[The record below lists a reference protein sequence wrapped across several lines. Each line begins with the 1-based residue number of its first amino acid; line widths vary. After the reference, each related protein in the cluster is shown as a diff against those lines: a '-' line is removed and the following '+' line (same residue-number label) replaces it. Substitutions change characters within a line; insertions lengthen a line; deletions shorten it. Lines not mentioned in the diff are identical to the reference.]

1 MCIYNH
7 KAHLPKSFHKISCTF
22 NWFVFVQFVA
32 PHQDV
37 YFSLTLFS
45 SWKKANNKTQLT
57 SPHKH
62 FRRLALLLAFWLLF
76 FLLRSCLNWVIT
88 NKQIDNLHTMWMI
101 VIWNVIILLL
111 LLPLYHPFCEISI
124 QDLTHTKCETNREN
138 GLHKWIFMLLL
149 HILCYF
155 QSLSVGLCV
164 SISLFL
170 MHLCASKS
178 FEGTLYLSS
187 SFFYF
192 LRWRSAMHTHTPT
205 PFPTWIRGMTVWLV
219 VTFVSRVYYFH
230 LMS

>member
-1 MCIYNH
+1 MFTLVWHCF
-7 KAHLPKSFHKISCTF
+7 LPEKKQTTKHSSRVHTSIS
-22 NWFVFVQFVA
+22 VVSLS
-32 PHQDV
+32 
-37 YFSLTLFS
+37 FSLS
-45 SWKKANNKTQLT
+45 DCC
-57 SPHKH
+57 
-62 FRRLALLLAFWLLF
+62 F

-187 SFFYF
+187 FFVYF